1 MQSILFLGAKLLS
14 SINVVCLTVT
24 HSHCQERF
32 FCLKVVLVNDRII
45 VVLSG
50 KLSFFFYIRIAMRLF
65 IVHLIFNIFSC
76 LSYRQFHLLLLGNC
90 FAPMDNQSLL
100 RQHFKKVCSRSAVPG
115 CRNIFLVDKG
125 LVLAKK
131 YTNNQNVTYL
141 QAVPIVCVLPDPVW
155 PYANTVTLKPERIR

>member
-14 SINVVCLTVT
+14 TINVVCLTVT

-76 LSYRQFHLLLLGNC
+76 LSDFSITILWTVCPCFFIFLWTLLYYRQWEHHIQSILL
-90 FAPMDNQSLL
+90 
-100 RQHFKKVCSRSAVPG
+100 QHQEHSDQHTVCPRSSDL
-115 CRNIFLVDKG
+115 FYKH
-125 LVLAKK
+125 
-131 YTNNQNVTYL
+131 T
-141 QAVPIVCVLPDPVW
+141 VLPRSGDLFVSILF
-155 PYANTVTLKPERIR
+155 V